1 MTEEERTNSLSSL
14 ASPIWMTFISSGKPD
29 MVFCQGS
36 VRSSG
41 GMNAANV
48 GVRAAGERVRGVSL
62 HMKVSG
68 IAGRGLSQE
77 VRRQSLGSVVRSRVN
92 TWVTRKAK

>member
-1 MTEEERTNSLSSL
+1 
-14 ASPIWMTFISSGKPD
+14 MTFISSGKPD

-68 IAGRGLSQE
+68 IAGRGLIARSETADRLARWSDTQ
-77 VRRQSLGSVVRSRVN
+77 QSTQQSTHSE
-92 TWVTRKAK
+92 

>member
-29 MVFCQGS
+29 MVFWGS